1 LRNTP
6 EAIVRVISRVPGR
19 VDHADKAPILKPVCS
34 SVAAAPDLPDCR
46 VFQINQGVSRE
57 TYSGFLCAPDR
68 RAGGWHLLKE
78 MRPCDVILH
87 NVNAK
92 IRAISVVE
100 PMNLDDERL
109 VSRSNRIRRVRR
121 HSAAC
126 LEYDGEH
133 LSIDGRQETAFLASL
148 ITTVITDLTLP
159 YARRTYGGYAVE
171 VGVKDLTARPDLAD
185 GVRKAWVAGQAI
197 LDGEDDEGA

>member
-1 LRNTP
+1 RNAGRGEELRNLP
-6 EAIVRVISRVPGR
+6 EAIVRVISRVPGQ
-19 VDHADKAPILKPVCS
+19 ADQAGRAPILKPVCS
-34 SVAAAPDLPDCR
+34 SIAATAAPDLPDCR

-68 RAGGWHLLKE
+68 RAGGWHLLRE

-109 VSRSNRIRRVRR
+109 
-121 HSAAC
+121 
-126 LEYDGEH
+126 
-133 LSIDGRQETAFLASL
+133 
-148 ITTVITDLTLP
+148 
-159 YARRTYGGYAVE
+159 
-171 VGVKDLTARPDLAD
+171 
-185 GVRKAWVAGQAI
+185 
-197 LDGEDDEGA
+197 